1 MQQAATQDVVPSP
14 APGAEAPICEAR
26 HVSVS
31 FDPAGERLAL
41 KDVSLAINPNE
52 VVALLGPSG
61 CGKSTLLR
69 ALVGLLKPTS
79 GAVLAHGKPLV
90 GIHPGI
96 SIVFQNFALYPWL
109 TVRENVQV
117 ALNGL
122 DLDPT
127 TSAARVE
134 RCIDTVGLQ
143 GYEEAYP
150 KELSGGMKQRVG
162 IARALARGP
171 ELLCMDEPFSAL
183 DVFTAESLRSEV
195 YRLWTGGDG
204 APHGNGNGNGPKK
217 NGAAHHAPAVTGVK
231 SIMMITHIIEEAV
244 FLADRI
250 VVLGTRPGHIR
261 QIVQNTI
268 PHPRD
273 YQSAP
278 FQQLVQRLHDI
289 IVSEHLPEEPKE
301 AAAAA
306 QPAEAA
312 GLLDIEPLPC
322 INLGEVF
329 GLLEVLRDN
338 GGQMPV
344 FKLDSLTD
352 YDFGHTLAVIKAGEM
367 LELLDTPK
375 NQVVLTP
382 LGKQFL
388 DADMNGRKALLK
400 RQLQALGLFRFVVQI
415 LAEAKDQRLPQDI
428 VEEEMIMRLPT
439 EDIEQLFKTLVSW
452 GRFAELFGYS
462 AEDQILHLEQAP
474 S

>member
-1 MQQAATQDVVPSP
+1 MSTEDF
-14 APGAEAPICEAR
+14 PICEAR
-26 HVSVS
+26 DVSMS

-41 KDVSLAINPNE
+41 KDVSLAINSGE

-69 ALVGLLKPTS
+69 ALVGLLKPTR
-79 GAVLAHGKPLV
+79 GQVFAHGKPLT

-96 SIVFQNFALYPWL
+96 AIVFQNFALYPWL

-122 DLDPT
+122 NLDPAT
-127 TSAARVE
+127 ASARVAK
-134 RCIDTVGLQ
+134 CIDTVGLD
-143 GYEEAYP
+143 GSEEAYP

-195 YRLWTGGDG
+195 YRLWTGGG
-204 APHGNGNGNGPKK
+204 GNGKS
-217 NGAAHHAPAVTGVK
+217 GAAEHAPAVTGVK

-250 VVLGTRPGHIR
+250 VVMGTKPGHIR
-261 QIVQNTI
+261 QIVPNTI

-273 YQSAP
+273 YLSPP
-278 FQQLVQRLHDI
+278 FQQLVQRLHDV
-289 IVSEHLPEEPKE
+289 IVSEHLPEEPPKAAVE
-301 AAAAA
+301 AGAA
-306 QPAEAA
+306 PTIP
-312 GLLDIEPLPC
+312 DIEPVPC
-322 INLGEVF
+322 VNLGEVF

-344 FKLDSLTD
+344 FKLDALTD
-352 YDFGHTLAVIKAGEM
+352 YDFGHTLAVVKAGEM
-367 LELLDTPK
+367 LDFLDTPK

-382 LGKQFL
+382 LGKQLL
-388 DADMNGRKALLK
+388 DAEMNARKIITNK
-400 RQLQALGLFRFVVQI
+400 QLQTLGAFRFVLQI
-415 LAEAKDQRLPQDI
+415 LSEAKEHRLSGEVVQ
-428 VEEEMIMRLPT
+428 EELVVRLPT
-439 EDIEQLFKTLVSW
+439 EDVDQLFKTIVAW

-462 AEDQILHLEQAP
+462 AEDQFLYLDQPA
-474 S
+474 